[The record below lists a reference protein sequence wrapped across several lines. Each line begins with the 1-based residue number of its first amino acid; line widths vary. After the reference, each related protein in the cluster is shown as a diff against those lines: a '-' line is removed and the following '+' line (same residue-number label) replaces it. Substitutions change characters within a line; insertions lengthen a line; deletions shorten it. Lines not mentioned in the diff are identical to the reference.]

1 VLDGYTLADLVA
13 PRRRLAQL
21 LALPAV
27 ALDGCVPNA
36 RWVAGAG
43 PGAIGE
49 LSVTGPALAVGAHG
63 IAVRSAILG
72 APDAARAAQAFIRA
86 LPSS

>member
-27 ALDGCVPNA
+27 A
-36 RWVAGAG
+36 
-43 PGAIGE
+43 
-49 LSVTGPALAVGAHG
+49 
-63 IAVRSAILG
+63 
-72 APDAARAAQAFIRA
+72 
-86 LPSS
+86 